1 MERQTQAA
9 IPVFPL
15 NTVLFPGGPLPLR
28 IFETRY
34 VDMIS
39 RCMRTSETF
48 AVAALTEGSETDTWS
63 YQEIATLAQVT
74 DFETLPDGLLG
85 IVAEG
90 RQRVRLSKPERLQ
103 DGLNMAVA
111 EPLPDEPPVAIGSED
126 EDLVSL
132 LRDLL
137 QQLPEFY
144 AGRETHFDDASWVGF
159 RLAEILPFSLAQK
172 QYFLEMED
180 AVRRLEIIRPLIES
194 LRVAAEEQLPR
205 A

>member
-1 MERQTQAA
+1 MATRV
-9 IPVFPL
+9 PVFPL

-34 VDMIS
+34 VDMVG
-39 RCMRTSETF
+39 RCMRAEEPF
-48 AVAALTEGSETDTWS
+48 AVAALTEGSETDSWS
-63 YQEIATLAQVT
+63 YQEVGTLAHIR

-90 RQRVRLSKPERLQ
+90 GERVRLSEPERQ
-103 DGLNMAVA
+103 PDGLNIALA
-111 EPLPDEPPVAIGSED
+111 EPMESEAAAELREED
-126 EDLVSL
+126 EDLAGL

-144 AGRETHFDDASWVGF
+144 KGRETHFDNATWVGY
-159 RLAEILPFSLAQK
+159 RLTEILPFSLAQK

-180 AVRRLEIIRPLIES
+180 AYRRLEIMRPLVSS
-194 LRVAAEEQLPR
+194 LQVAAEDDLPR